1 MLSKDTKKTDDC
13 KTESHPVRKIF
24 PAAAPSPPA
33 GGREVGTAILHF
45 QHDAPRLSPGTHGA
59 AAGRASESFPAVFS
73 WRAGGKRVP
82 GEGCFRAENPR
93 SPKGDKNRRKKTG
106 AFRPA
111 RINCGKIF
119 VGRSS
124 QGFAKGFSA
133 ALYNAINEAYSTI
146 GKNNKYFL

>member
-1 MLSKDTKKTDDC
+1 M
-13 KTESHPVRKIF
+13 E
-24 PAAAPSPPA
+24 
-33 GGREVGTAILHF
+33 GR
-45 QHDAPRLSPGTHGA
+45 RL
-59 AAGRASESFPAVFS
+59 RV
-73 WRAGGKRVP
+73 GGKRVP
-82 GEGCFRAENPR
+82 GKGCFRAENPR

-133 ALYNAINEAYSTI
+133 ALYDAINEAYSTI

>member
-1 MLSKDTKKTDDC
+1 
-13 KTESHPVRKIF
+13 VARN
-24 PAAAPSPPA
+24 AR
-33 GGREVGTAILHF
+33 GGSGQSVGVVSGRVF
-45 QHDAPRLSPGTHGA
+45 MEGRRL
-59 AAGRASESFPAVFS
+59 RV
-73 WRAGGKRVP
+73 GGKRVP

-106 AFRPA
+106 ASRPA

-119 VGRSS
+119 AGRSS

-133 ALYNAINEAYSTI
+133 ALYDAINEAYSTI